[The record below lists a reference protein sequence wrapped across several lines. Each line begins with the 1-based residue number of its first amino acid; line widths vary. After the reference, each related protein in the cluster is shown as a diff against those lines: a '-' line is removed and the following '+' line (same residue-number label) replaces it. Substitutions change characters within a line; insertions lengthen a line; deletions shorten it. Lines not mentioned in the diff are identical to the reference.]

1 MPSPSLVILGTLLM
15 ALAPGEDAKPFPG
28 VESRW
33 EGFVRHDFQVNEAN
47 VIVVEP
53 KKPLPGRPWAWRGE
67 FFGAFPNADIEL
79 LKRGWHLAYIG
90 VPDLFGSPK
99 AMKHWEKFYD
109 VMVKD
114 HGLSPKPALIG
125 LSRGALYC
133 MAWAA
138 THPDKTLLVYLDNGV
153 CDFKSWPGGKPKGLG
168 SGQGSPEEW
177 LKLLRA
183 YDFKD
188 DREAIASKVNPV
200 DNLAPLAKAGIP
212 ILLIYGDTDK
222 AVPHKENSEVVYD
235 RYKALGGHVERI
247 IKPGQD
253 HHPHGLT
260 DPRPIVEFFERVRRK
275 ARHFRMGFTGFPH
288 DFSIEAVVDARQ
300 FSRQNA
306 DIIAHHI
313 EGVPWAELLANKPFS
328 DELINEW
335 KGKKEATPE
344 GGKVYL
350 AISPGR
356 GDLKPGEKSLP
367 FPKEL
372 VGKSYDDPVVMK
384 AYLGYCRRMVGF
396 FKPDY
401 LGIGIEVNEI
411 YQAGPDKWR
420 AYAAL
425 HRHVYQEL
433 KKDHPDLPIFA
444 SFTLHG
450 MLNQTGRKRE
460 AMLTAFREVMPFNDL
475 VAVSFYPFIR
485 GGTTDIDGCLR
496 WLTDHFDGYKKPYAF
511 VEVGEPAERLRIPSS
526 GQIIDGTPQKQ
537 AAFYETLLAFAR
549 DHEVRFVIS
558 FLHRDYDA
566 LWEKIKGSS
575 PEAFMVWR
583 DCGLLDQ
590 DGKARPAYTVWKRYF
605 EVRLAR

>member
-1 MPSPSLVILGTLLM
+1 MLGKATRWVTVLAMTTLLPTS
-15 ALAPGEDAKPFPG
+15 ATCQE
-28 VESRW
+28 
-33 EGFVRHDFQVNEAN
+33 
-47 VIVVEP
+47 
-53 KKPLPGRPWAWRGE
+53 
-67 FFGAFPNADIEL
+67 
-79 LKRGWHLAYIG
+79 
-90 VPDLFGSPK
+90 
-99 AMKHWEKFYD
+99 EKT
-109 VMVKD
+109 
-114 HGLSPKPALIG
+114 
-125 LSRGALYC
+125 
-133 MAWAA
+133 A
-138 THPDKTLLVYLDNGV
+138 T
-153 CDFKSWPGGKPKGLG
+153 
-168 SGQGSPEEW
+168 
-177 LKLLRA
+177 
-183 YDFKD
+183 
-188 DREAIASKVNPV
+188 
-200 DNLAPLAKAGIP
+200 
-212 ILLIYGDTDK
+212 
-222 AVPHKENSEVVYD
+222 
-235 RYKALGGHVERI
+235 
-247 IKPGQD
+247 
-253 HHPHGLT
+253 
-260 DPRPIVEFFERVRRK
+260 
-275 ARHFRMGFTGFPH
+275 RHFRMGFTGFPH
-288 DFSIEAVVDARQ
+288 DISIEAVIQARE

-306 DIIAHHI
+306 DIILHHI

-335 KGKKEATPE
+335 KGMKEATPK

-384 AYLGYCRRMVGF
+384 AYLSYCRRMVEF
-396 FKPDY
+396 FQPDY

-411 YQAGPDKWR
+411 YQVGPDKWR

-450 MLNQTGRKRE
+450 MLNETGRKRE
-460 AMLTAFREVMPFNDL
+460 AMLTAFGEIMPFNDL
-475 VAVSFYPFIR
+475 AAVSFYPFIR

-496 WLTDHFDGYKKPYAF
+496 WLTEQFDRFKKPYAF

-558 FLHRDYDA
+558 YLHRDYDA

-590 DGKARPAYTVWKRYF
+590 DGKARPAYTVWKRCF
-605 EVRLAR
+605 EVRLSR